1 MDLQSVIS
9 KNIDEYLKP
18 KYPIYRVK
26 YIVSELDTEYD
37 DLGITTKY
45 KERICELREKTPEGY
60 IHSEYFDEDN
70 NFIYEKLVKGMK
82 DRNYFYACDCRQE
95 QIVVIGLERLA

>member
-1 MDLQSVIS
+1 MDLQSVVS

-26 YIVSELDTEYD
+26 YVESQLNTEDTE
-37 DLGITTKY
+37 LSISTEY
-45 KERICELREKTPEGY
+45 KERICELREKTPAGY
-60 IHSEYFDEDN
+60 IYSEYFDADN
-70 NFIYEKLVKGMK
+70 NFIYEKLLKGMK
-82 DRNYFYACDCRQE
+82 DRNYFYAYDCPHE